1 MVAKIAKVRDTEYC
15 LCIAA
20 IPNAKWNASFKNE
33 AIRIDWYVVT
43 DANRTTILASDLL
56 ISKSVATDILGSG
69 QIERFKIWLFWL
81 AKCYSV
87 MKITN
92 FDSRFILLFDFLNH
106 FGCNRLF
113 RIQMSIQD
121 EIYNK
126 MTTRYLFLVL
136 NEVHKVIINSL
147 SVAKNR

>member
-15 LCIAA
+15 HWIAA
-20 IPNAKWNASFKNE
+20 IPVRNASFKNE

-69 QIERFKIWLFWL
+69 QIERFEIWLFWL

-92 FDSRFILLFDFLNH
+92 FDSGFILLFFDFLNH
-106 FGCNRLF
+106 
-113 RIQMSIQD
+113 
-121 EIYNK
+121 
-126 MTTRYLFLVL
+126 LVL
-136 NEVHKVIINSL
+136 IFSSQLGAQIHNKFTL
-147 SVAKNR
+147 SVKKSIATTKH